1 MFCQRCGNQ
10 LPENSSFCNRC
21 GAQIR
26 PIDERARRPHIPLP
40 PPRPPRRY
48 PVIENRPVESFV
60 EETEEEEEEEEVY
73 EDEVYPEDLAPG
85 YDEIG
90 DKIIF
95 RVNQTFYPVAF
106 SYLLSILAS
115 LAVAGIVGFL
125 GLSYWAVLV
134 FAVIFFIPSIIKHI
148 KLTFTFYTL
157 TPTKIEIQT
166 GILSKIRRNVPL
178 RHIQDVSVS
187 ETFKERLLGIGD
199 IIIDTAASEST
210 IRLDNIHDPR
220 SHADL
225 ILEQMHR
232 RN

>member
-1 MFCQRCGNQ
+1 MFCHRCGNQ
-10 LPENSSFCNRC
+10 LPEDSTFCNRC

-26 PIDERARRPHIPLP
+26 PIAERVRRPSIPLP

-60 EETEEEEEEEEVY
+60 EETEEEEDEEIY
-73 EDEVYPEDLAPG
+73 EDEVYPEDVAPG

-115 LAVAGIVGFL
+115 LAVAAIVGYL
-125 GLSYWAVLV
+125 GLSYWTVVVCAI
-134 FAVIFFIPSIIKHI
+134 IFFIPSIIKHI

-157 TPTKIEIQT
+157 TPTKIEIQR

-199 IIIDTAASEST
+199 IIIDTAASAST

-220 SHADL
+220 MYADM